1 MRQAIDSDSGEQA
14 KMGECEVCNNRG
26 YLDGRIDTI
35 VEQATVGYDERRWES
50 VEGNLEIA
58 VNKNGAAPKAEFVFL
73 NLDEQGLA
81 RMRGKSGSKCDADR

>member
-1 MRQAIDSDSGEQA
+1 
-14 KMGECEVCNNRG
+14 MGECEVCNNRG